1 MAKKQRQGKAPVPIA
16 LAAFACYK
24 MHDWARS
31 AIDGRW
37 RLLAQDFA
45 FGLNFAIRFVFGRTT
60 TSAISSYICGLRQ
73 IHVIES
79 QRQLVR
85 LATTDATTP
94 ACAPV
99 P

>member
-45 FGLNFAIRFVFGRTT
+45 FGLTSPDVRAVAYGRST
-60 TSAISSYICGLRQ
+60 
-73 IHVIES
+73 
-79 QRQLVR
+79 
-85 LATTDATTP
+85 
-94 ACAPV
+94 
-99 P
+99 